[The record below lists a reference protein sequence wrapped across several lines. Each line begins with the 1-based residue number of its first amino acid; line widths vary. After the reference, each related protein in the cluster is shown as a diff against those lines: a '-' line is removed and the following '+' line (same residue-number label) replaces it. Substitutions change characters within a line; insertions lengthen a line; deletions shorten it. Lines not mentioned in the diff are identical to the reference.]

1 MSTGAPTGRRVVPI
15 RVDLSD
21 SLAGRRVAGASP
33 EQGAHTAPGVRG
45 PQDDLAALEA
55 GNACA
60 SGESFA
66 LMVLGDSM
74 LPEFEEGEVIVIEPD
89 GLAADGSFVLAWC
102 NDEWIFRQLVRDG
115 DRDGGE
121 AWRLRALNPAY
132 PEIPIPDLGAVR
144 GVIIQKSR
152 PGRRRASKRYVA

>member
-15 RVDLSD
+15 RVDLSGNPA
-21 SLAGRRVAGASP
+21 AGRVAGASP
-33 EQGAHTAPGVRG
+33 EQGAHTATGVLG

-89 GLAADGSFVLAWC
+89 GLATDGSFVLAWC
-102 NDEWIFRQLVRDG
+102 NDEWIFRQLAH
-115 DRDGGE
+115 DGGGDG
-121 AWRLRALNPAY
+121 WRLRALNPAY
-132 PEIPIPDLGAVR
+132 PEIPLPDLGAVR